1 MGAIVEVAYFNSYVL
16 KSIGIGRTTTN
27 EGLTYTAEGFGTWPG
42 LPWNPPNYPTFP
54 IEASAQTVEQYEYY
68 VEEARIR
75 GGYNNTSTGFG
86 PRAYVAEEG
95 DASQIFTNSL
105 IYSGIFN
112 SKTDVNETN
121 VFSVAESIT
130 RSVDPKYG
138 AIQFIHARDT
148 DLTIFQTA
156 KVSRLLID
164 KDAIYSAEG
173 TSTITTAQAVIGTLT
188 PYEGD
193 YGISTQPE
201 SFAYYGF
208 RRYFSDVN
216 RGAIMRLSRD
226 GLTEISQYGMS
237 DYFRDQLSALNNEFQ
252 TFSFTDTINVDSPT
266 EITFQNQGEEIQIGL
281 QLQFNTGQVVYVES
295 FVPASNSCTVTDTI
309 VGTPVSVTATKQVV
323 DKIRGSWDAH
333 SKNYILSIQPA
344 KTTPTQLDTYQTINF
359 DDGIKGWV
367 SFFTYKPTQAYSLKN
382 VYYSFQ
388 GNTLWRHYSDIAGR
402 NSFYGTTEKSS
413 IEFVFNTQPS
423 SKKVFQTIN
432 YEGYS
437 GWEVTSFVSDE
448 TGPDGNQFYT
458 DTTNSIKSYGE
469 GEYTNSVTGEVE
481 RAGFTRKENLYTAN
495 LINKSTA
502 MPGEVIFGDFMT
514 GIKGYFAV
522 VKLQTDSTTD
532 VSGVKELFSV
542 GSKYVPSS

>member
-27 EGLTYTAEGFGTWPG
+27 EGLTYTVGGFGTWPG

-95 DASQIFTNSL
+95 DTSQIFTNSL

-188 PYEGD
+188 PYEGA

-237 DYFRDQLSALNNEFQ
+237 DYFRDQLSALNNEFK
-252 TFSFTDTINVDSPT
+252 TFSFTGNVT
-266 EITFQNQGEEIQIGL
+266 VAGTQVTFASNSSFLEVGMQIL
-281 QLQFNTGQVVYVES
+281 FNTGEVS
-295 FVPASNSCTVTDTI
+295 LIASLDLANNRCNVLSSLTGAEPTSATV
-309 VGTPVSVTATKQVV
+309 TKQVV
-323 DKIRGSWDAH
+323 DKIQGSWDAH

-388 GNTLWRHYSDIAGR
+388 DSTLWRHYSDIPGR
-402 NSFYGTTEKSS
+402 NSFYGTTSKSS

-432 YEGYS
+432 YEGYN
-437 GWEVTSFVSDE
+437 GWEVASFVSDE

-458 DTTNSIKSYGE
+458 DTTNSIKSYNE
-469 GEYTNSVTGEVE
+469 GEYNNSVTGEIE

-532 VSGVKELFSV
+532 VNGVKELFSV

>member
-1 MGAIVEVAYFNSYVL
+1 
-16 KSIGIGRTTTN
+16 
-27 EGLTYTAEGFGTWPG
+27 
-42 LPWNPPNYPTFP
+42 
-54 IEASAQTVEQYEYY
+54 
-68 VEEARIR
+68 
-75 GGYNNTSTGFG
+75 
-86 PRAYVAEEG
+86 
-95 DASQIFTNSL
+95 
-105 IYSGIFN
+105 
-112 SKTDVNETN
+112 
-121 VFSVAESIT
+121 
-130 RSVDPKYG
+130 
-138 AIQFIHARDT
+138 
-148 DLTIFQTA
+148 
-156 KVSRLLID
+156 
-164 KDAIYSAEG
+164 
-173 TSTITTAQAVIGTLT
+173 
-188 PYEGD
+188 
-193 YGISTQPE
+193 
-201 SFAYYGF
+201 
-208 RRYFSDVN
+208 
-216 RGAIMRLSRD
+216 
-226 GLTEISQYGMS
+226 MS

-266 EITFQNQGEEIQIGL
+266 EITFQNQGKEIQIGL
-281 QLQFNTGQVVYVES
+281 QLQFNTGQVVYVKS

>member
-16 KSIGIGRTTTN
+16 KSIGIGRTTTD
-27 EGLTYTAEGFGTWPG
+27 EGLTYTTGGFGTWPG

-86 PRAYVAEEG
+86 PRAYVAEQG
-95 DASQIFTNSL
+95 DTAQIFTNSL

-237 DYFRDQLSALNNEFQ
+237 DYFRDQLSALNNEFK
-252 TFSFTDTINVDSPT
+252 TFSFTGNVT
-266 EITFQNQGEEIQIGL
+266 VAGTQVTFASNSSFLEVGMQIL
-281 QLQFNTGQVVYVES
+281 FNTGEVS
-295 FVPASNSCTVTDTI
+295 LIASLDLANNRCNVLSSLTGANPTSATV
-309 VGTPVSVTATKQVV
+309 TKQVV
-323 DKIRGSWDAH
+323 DKIQGSWDAH

-344 KTTPTQLDTYQTINF
+344 KTTPTQLDAYQTINF

-432 YEGYS
+432 YEGYN
-437 GWEVTSFVSDE
+437 GWEVASFVSDE
-448 TGPDGNQFYT
+448 TGPDSGQFYT
-458 DTTNSIKSYGE
+458 DTTNSIKSYSE
-469 GEYTNSVTGEVE
+469 GEYTNSVTGEIE